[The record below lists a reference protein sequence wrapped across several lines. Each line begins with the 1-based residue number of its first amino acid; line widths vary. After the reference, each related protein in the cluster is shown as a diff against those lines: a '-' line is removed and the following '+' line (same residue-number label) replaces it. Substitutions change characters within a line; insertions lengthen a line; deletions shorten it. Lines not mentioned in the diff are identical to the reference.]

1 MKAMLFAEE
10 KWDCKPC
17 INKSIDRERTECDH
31 TQRQNHTKVEL
42 QIENEIIENYY
53 ILWHISLEKPIYSDW
68 SEMSCF
74 SCSVFSC
81 VYCFFLKTMK
91 LYKDICSAWM
101 SRTSAEIFFSQIDA
115 INVSKIQYV
124 YCYFAE
130 NFSIAFR
137 KVHQENGVFCRFSY
151 FFVIWLISANGF
163 GPNIDKKNSQIVA
176 VSQ

>member
-1 MKAMLFAEE
+1 MKIEKLKNEKHLLSLGKTIDSHWFKMFCFA
-10 KWDCKPC
+10 C
-17 INKSIDRERTECDH
+17 
-31 TQRQNHTKVEL
+31 L
-42 QIENEIIENYY
+42 
-53 ILWHISLEKPIYSDW
+53 
-68 SEMSCF
+68 
-74 SCSVFSC
+74 VFSC
-81 VYCFFLKTMK
+81 VYCLFFKTMK
-91 LYKDICSAWM
+91 LYEDNCSAWI

-130 NFSIAFR
+130 NFSIDFR